1 VQGWLAEFLPDT
13 EEGIYFWLA
22 VLTLGYMGIVAIL
35 QVWATSLVALERQL
49 LKRTLD
55 AITFSTSLVLLVGLM
70 HKPLLEALGNT
81 KPFLFMGGVLGL
93 CYSIYAAIRRH

>member
-1 VQGWLAEFLPDT
+1 VLGWLAGFLPNT
-13 EEGIYFWLA
+13 EEGVYFCLA
-22 VLTLGYMGIVAIL
+22 VLSLGYIAIVAII
-35 QVWATSLVALERQL
+35 QVCATSLVAFERQL